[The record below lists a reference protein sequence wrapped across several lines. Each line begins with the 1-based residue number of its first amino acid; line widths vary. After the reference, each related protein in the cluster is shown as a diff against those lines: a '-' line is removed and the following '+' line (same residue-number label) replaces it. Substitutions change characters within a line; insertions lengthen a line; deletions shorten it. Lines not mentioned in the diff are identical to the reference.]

1 MKPEAGRTSN
11 KSPSLWTSE
20 ARRERARLE
29 AGTLCEAVR
38 DDVARGALTPDD
50 AYWWTR
56 IVSSEAE
63 MLLET
68 AR

>member
-1 MKPEAGRTSN
+1 MKPEVGRTSN
-11 KSPSLWTSE
+11 KSPSPWTSE
-20 ARRERARLE
+20 ARRDRARLE
-29 AGTLCEAVR
+29 AGTLCEALR

-63 MLLET
+63 MLLE
-68 AR
+68 AAQ